1 MATPASGKPI
11 PELLISRYLWVK
23 QHSALDAVA
32 GDAFEI
38 LAEDRTGLL
47 ADITRF
53 VTESGGT
60 VNYFQSWSDYD
71 GSVRALVQVS
81 PAPTASDWTAEPKAH
96 TLDTASYVKG
106 LSSLSSIR
114 KVILR
119 PSFRQTY
126 GKRVI
131 VLGGG
136 AQVAQVAHG
145 AIAEADRHNIRGETI
160 SVDTVA
166 VVGEKEVAQ
175 AVRAVGRLHRAAILV
190 LAGSLMGGDITK
202 AVLELRNEYGIP
214 VISLNMAGSVTKVS
228 DLIVTDPTEAGVMAV
243 MLISHIGIFNLLHI
257 HGKKF

>member
-1 MATPASGKPI
+1 MS
-11 PELLISRYLWVK
+11 
-23 QHSALDAVA
+23 

-38 LAEDRTGLL
+38 LASDRTGLL
-47 ADITRF
+47 ADITTF
-53 VTESGGT
+53 VTNSGGS
-60 VNYFQSWSDYD
+60 VNYFQSWSEYD
-71 GSVRALVQVS
+71 GAVRALIQIVS
-81 PAPTASDWTAEPKAH
+81 LSDPQQDA
-96 TLDTASYVKG
+96 DFYIKG
-106 LSSLSSIR
+106 LSKIKSIK
-114 KVILR
+114 KVLLR

-160 SVDTVA
+160 SIDTVA

-190 LAGSLMGGDITK
+190 LAGSLMGGDITV
-202 AVLELRNEYGIP
+202 AVNELRREYGIP
-214 VISLNMAGSVTKVS
+214 VIALNMAGSVTKAADLVVS
-228 DLIVTDPTEAGVMAV
+228 DPTEAGVMSV
-243 MLISHIGIFNLLHI
+243 MLISHIGQFNLLQV